1 MSKNTTK
8 TDELAENSP
17 FNVTT
22 ERKGRGR
29 RQINSKFVRSEN
41 SFAVSEQGQDG
52 NGNQND
58 QPKTVRLTPEQEAAK
73 KRFYQASYYQELQ
86 FRQLAREWG
95 CYR

>member
-8 TDELAENSP
+8 ADELAENSP
-17 FNVTT
+17 VVTQT

-29 RQINSKFVRSEN
+29 KQVNSAFVRSEN
-41 SFAVSEQGQDG
+41 SFAVSEQDQDG

-58 QPKTVRLTPEQEAAK
+58 QPKTVQLTPEQEAAK

-86 FRQLAREWG
+86 FRQPARECG

>member
-1 MSKNTTK
+1 MPTKTKPTTK
-8 TDELAENSP
+8 NSP
-17 FNVTT
+17 FNVAT

-29 RQINSKFVRSEN
+29 KQVNSAFVRSEN
-41 SFAVSEQGQDG
+41 SFAESSQDQDG

-58 QPKTVRLTPEQEAAK
+58 QPKTIRLTPEQEAAK

>member
-1 MSKNTTK
+1 MRTK
-8 TDELAENSP
+8 TKPTAENSP

-29 RQINSKFVRSEN
+29 RQVNSAFVRSEN
-41 SFAVSEQGQDG
+41 SFAESSQDQDG

-58 QPKTVRLTPEQEAAK
+58 QPKTIRLTPEQEAAK
-73 KRFYQASYYQELQ
+73 KLFYQASYCQELQ